1 MTHGDLM
8 HYDYAKYD
16 RKAQMD
22 RERAEIAAM
31 RDLITDS
38 LNTATEAAEDGDL
51 SKMFWA
57 SQTVTGQMA
66 QLMRLLYALRRNVE
80 LSASD
85 PE

>member
-31 RDLITDS
+31 RLLITETLDS
-38 LNTATEAAEDGDL
+38 ATAAAENGDL

-80 LSASD
+80 LSAGD
-85 PE
+85 EE